1 MSFRAAA
8 PGTLPELIAERA
20 AAHAG
25 TVRVAIDGA
34 PAAEPHSLAAE
45 LVEPLRLLG
54 RPVAL
59 VRADSFWRD
68 ASVRLEYG
76 RNDPDGYLDWLD
88 AGALRREVLDP
99 VTTGWYLPSLREPTT
114 NRSTHESP
122 VAVGAGTVLVVS
134 GQFLLGLGLP
144 FELTV
149 HLQLSAAALVRRTPD
164 EESWTLPAFARYAAE
179 IDPAALADL
188 VIKLD
193 DPRHPAVRG

>member
-8 PGTLPELIAERA
+8 PEALAGLIAGRA
-20 AAHAG
+20 VAHPG

-34 PAAEPHSLAAE
+34 PAAQPHSLAAS

-59 VRADSFWRD
+59 VRADAFWRD
-68 ASVRLEYG
+68 ASVRFEYG

-88 AGALRREVLDP
+88 AGALRREVLDAAP
-99 VTTGWYLPSLREPTT
+99 AGSYLPSLREPRT
-114 NRSTHESP
+114 NRSTRESP
-122 VAVGAGTVLVVS
+122 VAVAPGTVLVVS
-134 GQFLLGLGLP
+134 GQFLLGLGLA

-149 HLQLSAAALVRRTPD
+149 HLQLSPAALARRTPQD
-164 EESWTLPAFARYAAE
+164 ESWTLPAFARYAAE
-179 IDPAALADL
+179 VDPAALADL